1 MKSEKENLEYQQ
13 EESRK
18 IILEL
23 EKKERKSQIE
33 MDTLRRQNEYKVY
46 VADSVEKDK
55 RILEQEKQEISTQ
68 LENLRSINSIVET
81 LAKVENKALWA
92 NSIKRTQPIDEQA
105 KVFFESYRIQLTKEE
120 EMKEKIERLR

>member
-23 EKKERKSQIE
+23 EKKERKTQIE

-55 RILEQEKQEISTQ
+55 RILE
-68 LENLRSINSIVET
+68 
-81 LAKVENKALWA
+81 
-92 NSIKRTQPIDEQA
+92 
-105 KVFFESYRIQLTKEE
+105 
-120 EMKEKIERLR
+120 

>member
-23 EKKERKSQIE
+23 EKKEKKTQIE

-55 RILEQEKQEISTQ
+55 RILE
-68 LENLRSINSIVET
+68 
-81 LAKVENKALWA
+81 
-92 NSIKRTQPIDEQA
+92 
-105 KVFFESYRIQLTKEE
+105 
-120 EMKEKIERLR
+120 